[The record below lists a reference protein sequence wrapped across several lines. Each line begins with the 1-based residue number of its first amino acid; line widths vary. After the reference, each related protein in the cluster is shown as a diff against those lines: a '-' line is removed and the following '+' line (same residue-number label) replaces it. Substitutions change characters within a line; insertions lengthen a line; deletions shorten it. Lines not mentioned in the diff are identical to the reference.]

1 MAKDKKGKKSKG
13 KSKGERG
20 SVGRA
25 HPAVPEDIAA
35 MPLHARAVA
44 LVEATAPLLELFAT
58 LDAVFTED
66 DALTDKK
73 QVSLGRCYEGWKR
86 ARKALDP
93 EFDPEERPRR
103 RVGTPRIFGPS
114 QEQLDNLTG

>member
-1 MAKDKKGKKSKG
+1 MAKSDKKGKKSK
-13 KSKGERG
+13 KGERG

-25 HPAVPEDIAA
+25 HRDYDS
-35 MPLHARAVA
+35 MSLTARATA
-44 LVEATAPLLELFAT
+44 LAEATAPLLELFAT

-86 ARKALDP
+86 ARAALDF
-93 EFDPEERPRR
+93 EFDPDERPRR
-103 RVGTPRIFGPS
+103 RAGTPRVFHPTE
-114 QEQLDNLTG
+114 EQINGLTG